1 MFIPLIQKAERQ
13 IHCSVERQNDKNN
26 DCIMEGTQWT
36 QRTSQDRNSRCDVE
50 KAFTSSLDISQKPD
64 KKKTCLYPF
73 SAFLL
78 QQ

>member
-1 MFIPLIQKAERQ
+1 
-13 IHCSVERQNDKNN
+13 
-26 DCIMEGTQWT
+26 MEGTQWT

-64 KKKTCLYPF
+64 KKTKQKTFLDTF